1 MRRVSNRAIQ
11 CVVVEAQKS
20 GLALSLSVR
29 PVDLGAGGCTF
40 KYVCRAVASCA
51 VHRFSLILKCCID
64 VVGNTEQD
72 WRPFELPYMLRYYRH
87 VIISHAIAR
96 SSVC

>member
-1 MRRVSNRAIQ
+1 MLRVSNRGMQ
-11 CVVVEAQKS
+11 CVVVEAQKP
-20 GLALSLSVR
+20 GLALALSVR
-29 PVDLGAGGCTF
+29 PVGLGAGGRTF
-40 KYVCRAVASCA
+40 KYVCRAVALCA

-72 WRPFELPYMLRYYRH
+72 WRPFELPYLLRYYRH
-87 VIISHAIAR
+87 VIISHAVAR